1 MHHTDPIGMSWSRD
15 LHKATMRVVE
25 KHQTKLA
32 AKQQAEYN
40 LCDRK
45 HYAPTEAL
53 MREFKRLSL

>member
-1 MHHTDPIGMSWSRD
+1 MSWSRD